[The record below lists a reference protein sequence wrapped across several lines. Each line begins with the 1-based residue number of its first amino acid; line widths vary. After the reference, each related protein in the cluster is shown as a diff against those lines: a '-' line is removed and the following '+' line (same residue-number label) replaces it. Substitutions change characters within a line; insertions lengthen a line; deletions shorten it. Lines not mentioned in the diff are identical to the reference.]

1 MRRNSG
7 MSLITALAAGAIA
20 TYFLDTHQG
29 RRRRAVARDV
39 IANRL
44 RRLNDARRVAALDAR
59 NRLQGALGA
68 LRGRLA
74 PQREVADDV
83 LAARVR
89 SRLGRAVS
97 HPGAL
102 EVRAD
107 SGVVILQGPILRSE
121 VPAAMRAASTT
132 RGALHVVDELQ
143 VHEHAGG
150 VPALQGGTPRSAN
163 GGLDVPDIA
172 QSHWAPATRF
182 FVGVGGATL
191 ALRALTRR
199 GLTSPLLLAGAAALL
214 ARATTN
220 RNLGELVRGDGR
232 GIEFSRILH
241 FDVPVE
247 RLYAFWSDFENFPRF
262 MRNVRSVRRNP
273 DGTWRWEAA
282 GPLGATLAWNSRV
295 TEQLA
300 NERISWQTAPG
311 SSVQHAGRVRFEPEG
326 HGTRVHIRMSYRPV
340 AGALGHAVATLF
352 GADPQTEMDQDL
364 MRLKGL
370 FQSGKPAHDAA
381 SPEPGQARLP

>member
-1 MRRNSG
+1 MKRNSG

-20 TYFLDTHQG
+20 TYFLDSYQG

-39 IANRL
+39 ISNRL

-59 NRLQGALGA
+59 NRLQGALGK
-68 LRGRLA
+68 LRERMA
-74 PQREVADDV
+74 PEREVADDV

-107 SGVVILQGPILRSE
+107 SGVVILQGPILQSE
-121 VPAAMRAASTT
+121 VAAAKRAATTT
-132 RGALHVVDELQ
+132 RGVRHVVDELQ
-143 VHEHAGG
+143 VHEQAGG
-150 VPALQGGTPRSAN
+150 VPALQGGTPRGARGFN
-163 GGLDVPDIA
+163 GGGLDVPDIA
-172 QSHWAPATRF
+172 QSHWAPSTRF
-182 FVGVGGATL
+182 LVGAGGATL
-191 ALRALTRR
+191 ALRALTRG
-199 GLTSPLLLAGAAALL
+199 GLASPLLLAGGAALL
-214 ARATTN
+214 ARAVTN
-220 RNLGELVRGDGR
+220 RHLGELVGGEGR
-232 GIEFSRILH
+232 GIEFSKVLH

-273 DGTWRWEAA
+273 DGTWRWEVA
-282 GPLGATLAWNSRV
+282 GPLGATVAWNSRV
-295 TEQLA
+295 TEQVA
-300 NERISWQTAPG
+300 NERIGWQTAPG

-326 HGTRVHIRMSYRPV
+326 SGTRLHIHMSYRPV

-364 MRLKGL
+364 MRLKG
-370 FQSGKPAHDAA
+370 FFHTGRPAHDAA
-381 SPEPGQARLP
+381 RPAL